1 MNDAEGST
9 QTPAADAPD
18 SPSAD
23 WRRYPFELIPG
34 DPEFTFPAAE
44 AVHEHCQSDTWFIA
58 GELTGTKS
66 KRKFCFLTIFNKNRP
81 GGSIVADFY
90 TLALFDLDNGAY
102 ATYTAY
108 DMPPKNMAPG
118 SVHKLTASTEQLDI
132 AFACSAGTAVWQTRR
147 DEMGQLAPYTYD
159 LALVGT
165 DVSGAAME
173 LRLDVSPTR
182 APVPVGASKYNGRFE
197 CLGQPETFSY
207 FQTGMLMSGTLS
219 WGDIR
224 EEVRG
229 TAGHI
234 DRQWFPLYAGGGG
247 TEGQQRAISHEW
259 RTIHLDNGVDF
270 VGWRQFDRNKRNALR
285 PFTGATV
292 TYSEPDRSPECV
304 EDVEVDTTSYVR
316 WPESVRQLM
325 RHPVKVRYMPDRHRL
340 RSAALE
346 LELVGEP
353 LVAAPAHALPV
364 EYMEGPFR
372 FVGTMRGQPVS
383 GFGISE
389 RSIALY
395 RDWELIEVL
404 AAAAENLEPRS
415 DDLVAM
421 IDDLRSV
428 VTGGKSGEATD
439 YLENTVLPHLSQ
451 LTVSQRDELSHVA
464 DALIAALSR
473 DATES

>member
-1 MNDAEGST
+1 M
-9 QTPAADAPD
+9 AD
-18 SPSAD
+18 SQSAD

-34 DPEFTFPAAE
+34 DSEFTFPAAE
-44 AVHEHCQSDTWFIA
+44 AVHQLCQSDTWFIA

-66 KRKFCFLTIFNKNRP
+66 KRRFCFLTIFNKNRP

-90 TLALFDLDNGAY
+90 TLALFDIDNGAY
-102 ATYTAY
+102 GTYTDY

-118 SVHKLTASTEQLDI
+118 AVPKLSASTEQLDI
-132 AFACSAGTAVWQTRR
+132 AFASRAGTAAWQTRR
-147 DEMGQLAPYTYD
+147 DERGQLVPYTYD

-165 DVSGAAME
+165 DRSGAAMD
-173 LRLDVSPTR
+173 LRLSVSPTR

-197 CLGQPETFSY
+197 CLGQRETFSY
-207 FQTGMLMSGTLS
+207 FQTGMLMVGTLS
-219 WGDIR
+219 WGDIH

-229 TAGHI
+229 SAGHI

-247 TEGQQRAISHEW
+247 TDGQQRAISHEW

-270 VGWRQFDRNKRNALR
+270 VGWRQFDRNQRNTLR

-292 TYSEPDRSPECV
+292 TYSEPGISPECV

-316 WPESVRQLM
+316 WPEAVRQLVSP
-325 RHPVKVRYMPDRHRL
+325 PVEVRYMPDRHRL

-346 LELVGEP
+346 LDLAGEP

-389 RSIALY
+389 RSFALY
-395 RDWELIEVL
+395 RDWELIDVL
-404 AAAAENLEPRS
+404 AAATGNLEPQP
-415 DDLVAM
+415 DDLVSS
-421 IDDLRSV
+421 IDALRPI
-428 VTGGKSGEATD
+428 VTTGQSREAAD
-439 YLENTVLPHLSQ
+439 YLEDTVLPLVNE
-451 LTVSQRDELSHVA
+451 LPVGQREDVHQVA
-464 DALIAALSR
+464 EALIAALSHEPT
-473 DATES
+473 A